1 MGPCPTLLALVNSS
15 WPHSAAGCCAKTPAL
30 APRSLGTARAQQL
43 PPSRASVSPSLPA
56 GRARGEPLAV
66 SPLLSL
72 PLTRAPSPGSTAGS
86 EPTPSG
92 RMRAHHALW
101 PATTPIPPGS
111 DPGKVP
117 GPDPIL
123 RQPPPRGGS
132 NASPSSWCH
141 PARGR
146 AALRGNQ
153 ILKSAHLE
161 LAGLSPS
168 RTPAAP
174 AALQSEAEAL
184 TGRDSGAGQRLL
196 TCHLPPSGA
205 AVARG
210 GACGGDTLSPRPGPA
225 LGGAGAS
232 RSPSGEILGQNPGG
246 EEPAPKWAA
255 AGCAGSPG
263 AGTNGVSGAVGA
275 PGPAFRQGC
284 AASCPRH
291 F

>member
-1 MGPCPTLLALVNSS
+1 MSHAPGPGELI
-15 WPHSAAGCCAKTPAL
+15 L
-30 APRSLGTARAQQL
+30 APRCCRLLCQNTCPGPTQPRHCQSPAAPPEPCLSFPIAACREGSGGALGRVPAAVPPANESAQPWQHSRIRTHPKWKDAS
-43 PPSRASVSPSLPA
+43 PPCPVA
-56 GRARGEPLAV
+56 GHNPDT
-66 SPLLSL
+66 
-72 PLTRAPSPGSTAGS
+72 TR
-86 EPTPSG
+86 
-92 RMRAHHALW
+92 
-101 PATTPIPPGS
+101 S

-132 NASPSSWCH
+132 SASPSSRCH

-184 TGRDSGAGQRLL
+184 TGRDSRAGQRLL

-210 GACGGDTLSPRPGPA
+210 GACGGDTLSPCPGPA